1 MNFRRKRNTTMSE
14 RELAVL
20 SSAQAEVR
28 KMPAI
33 LARGSASEFR
43 IHCYE
48 CRRDHRITRS
58 VYGTRCDCGSTS
70 FRTLGALDLP
80 AEPPMG
86 AVA

>member
-20 SSAQAEVR
+20 SQAQAEVR

-58 VYGTRCDCGSTS
+58 IYGTRCDCGSTS
-70 FRTLGALDLP
+70 FRTLRTLDLP
-80 AEPPMG
+80 VEPPMG